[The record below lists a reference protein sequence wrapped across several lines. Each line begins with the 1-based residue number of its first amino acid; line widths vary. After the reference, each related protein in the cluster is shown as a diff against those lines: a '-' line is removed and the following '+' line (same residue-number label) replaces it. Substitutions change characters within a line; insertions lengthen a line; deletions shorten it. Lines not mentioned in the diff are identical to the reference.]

1 MCIRDRSKLRIDL
14 KKGQTDVPA
23 ILAADFDGDGIKD
36 LLVQQ
41 SREELK
47 ITLGD
52 GSEDLFGGASH
63 RVTTLLPRNGDR
75 IQPLDVD
82 GNGLNDLVIQ
92 YRGSDGEDLEGK
104 IRVMLAL

>member
-1 MCIRDRSKLRIDL
+1 
-14 KKGQTDVPA
+14 
-23 ILAADFDGDGIKD
+23 
-36 LLVQQ
+36 
-41 SREELK
+41 
-47 ITLGD
+47 
-52 GSEDLFGGASH
+52 
-63 RVTTLLPRNGDR
+63 VTTLLPRNGDR